1 MLDDFP
7 DDLRPV
13 VHKHWGKF
21 PPQHPL
27 VKDAFG
33 LLFGMLFVVAFLG
46 NSCVIYVFA
55 GTKRLRT
62 PVRIA
67 KQVCLKTFKF
77 LPLFSPTF
85 SLSIWPSLTC
95 ACIPLK
101 PFPSSSTLFTHPR
114 GCTGHWGAGSTAA
127 SVAYLVNEK
136 QVLNLRQTSY
146 TKFPQELFPSVQC
159 W

>member
-1 MLDDFP
+1 MQVLTCITLKVMMRYIPEIYSCDESHQIGISPLSLGASMLDDFP

-46 NSCVIYVFA
+46 NSWVIYVFA

-62 PVRIA
+62 PVIIA
-67 KQVCLKTFKF
+67 KQICF
-77 LPLFSPTF
+77 
-85 SLSIWPSLTC
+85 
-95 ACIPLK
+95 
-101 PFPSSSTLFTHPR
+101 
-114 GCTGHWGAGSTAA
+114 
-127 SVAYLVNEK
+127 
-136 QVLNLRQTSY
+136 
-146 TKFPQELFPSVQC
+146 
-159 W
+159 

>member
-13 VHKHWGKF
+13 VHNHWGKF

-62 PVRIA
+62 PVRFA
-67 KQVCLKTFKF
+67 EQKTMVPDQT
-77 LPLFSPTF
+77 LPAHARAGICMQLIIYP
-85 SLSIWPSLTC
+85 LDMYQLT
-95 ACIPLK
+95 IK
-101 PFPSSSTLFTHPR
+101 I
-114 GCTGHWGAGSTAA
+114 
-127 SVAYLVNEK
+127 VDI
-136 QVLNLRQTSY
+136 
-146 TKFPQELFPSVQC
+146 
-159 W
+159 